1 MKRHLSKIHTTIPNT
16 ERIVNIDL
24 TGKNLII
31 TGVNGCGKTQLLKH
45 LYSYL
50 EEKIVKKN
58 NPTIEELQNNLSYFN
73 NNLLNLSEAESRY
86 TNHIKQRDIVIEE
99 IHKFQNPPLIIDDLE
114 NLVINFHN
122 NKSIFMLFNANRQ
135 ANIKESK
142 SAVSKADLILQAS
155 KTSVDAATLF
165 EEFLVSHITSLAYA
179 ESASIDNNPV
189 EAEKIRAWFKKLNTD
204 FRDLFEDNS
213 LNLQFDSKKQ
223 AFFIHQ
229 TDRTPYR
236 LQQLSSGFSSILSV
250 YANLLTKVELTSVA
264 PEEVTGIILIDEID
278 AHLHVSLQRKI
289 LSFLSKSFPNVQF
302 IVTTHSPFVVSSVN
316 NAVIYDLSSLEQVD
330 DLSMYSYES
339 ILDGLFNVLPIS
351 KLLQKKIL
359 ELTTLVNQDCT
370 LDHKETTDRIEAL
383 VLDITP
389 HEDKLD
395 SESAFF
401 FKTAKLYLSK
411 AQGGGL

>member
-1 MKRHLSKIHTTIPNT
+1 MKRHLSKINTAIPNT

-24 TGKNLII
+24 AGKNLII

-45 LYSYL
+45 IYSYL
-50 EEKIVKKN
+50 EERVVNKQ
-58 NPTIEELQNNLSYFN
+58 NPTIEELN
-73 NNLLNLSEAESRY
+73 NNLRFYRSNLINQSEADSHYAHNAR
-86 TNHIKQRDIVIEE
+86 QVDITTKKIYELE
-99 IHKFQNPPLIIDDLE
+99 NPPLIIDDLE
-114 NLVINFHN
+114 SLVINFHN
-122 NKSIFMLFNANRQ
+122 HKSIFMLFNANRQ

-142 SAVSKADLILQAS
+142 SAVSKADLISQAS
-155 KTSVDAATLF
+155 KISVDAATLF

-189 EAEKIRAWFKKLNTD
+189 EAEKIRAWFKKLNAD
-204 FRDLFEDNS
+204 FRDLFEDDS

-229 TDRTPYR
+229 ADRTPYR

-250 YANLLTKVELTSVA
+250 YASLLTKVELTSVA
-264 PEEVTGIILIDEID
+264 PEEVTGIIFIDEID
-278 AHLHVSLQRKI
+278 AHLHVSLQRRI
-289 LSFLSKSFPNVQF
+289 LSFLSKSFPSVQF
-302 IVTTHSPFVVSSVN
+302 IVTTHSPFVVSSVS

-351 KLLQKKIL
+351 TLLQNKIL
-359 ELTTLVNQDCT
+359 ELTTLINQDRT
-370 LDHKETTDRIEAL
+370 SNHKETTDRIEAL
-383 VLDITP
+383 IFDITP
-389 HEDKLD
+389 HERKLD

-401 FKTAKLYLSK
+401 LKTAKLHLRK
-411 AQGGGL
+411 VQGGGL